1 MLIKRSDSI
10 GKALIVL
17 LTGSRCG
24 EAKRPKPLGFELYLS
39 RTPFGPRI
47 TGWKPLYPADHLI
60 PASDAAPRRLRLRSA
75 NLNRL
80 TVPRCGL
87 TTYGCE
93 AFYHASPT
101 VWN

>member
-1 MLIKRSDSI
+1 VTL

-60 PASDAAPRRLRLRSA
+60 PASDAAPRRLRPLHDP
-75 NLNRL
+75 L
-80 TVPRCGL
+80 TWIVSL
-87 TTYGCE
+87 
-93 AFYHASPT
+93 FLLPT
-101 VWN
+101 